1 MRMNISDEIR
11 KMVRV
16 LRVSTRP
23 RQKEFEL
30 MAKVT
35 FAGVV
40 IIGAIGVVISAIFAA
55 IDKV

>member
-1 MRMNISDEIR
+1 MI
-11 KMVRV
+11 RV

-35 FAGVV
+35 
-40 IIGAIGVVISAIFAA
+40 AIGVIVMGFIGVIVSAIFNSLNM
-55 IDKV
+55 IGI

>member
-1 MRMNISDEIR
+1 MDINTEIR
-11 KMVRV
+11 KMIRV

-23 RQKEFEL
+23 RKKEFEL

-35 FAGVV
+35 LAGVI
-40 IIGAIGVVISAIFAA
+40 IIGAIGVIISAVFSF